1 MDWRIR
7 SIVVETTDNLNV
19 DTDALID
26 RLCSLSTRLCD
37 RISSDSN
44 VLLTPRLVHGDPH
57 DRNCLVDNGRFSGL
71 VDWEVCTRFYVT
83 YLFLLARRFPLMIF
97 IFQSHYILPTCLAAE
112 YPPYIRYDGMREQ
125 RYAALNEY
133 GDIEFM
139 NSHMVVCLHSSLT
152 LRLRLRLSPDSY
164 PITAPIDRRSHSPT
178 SSHT

>member
-7 SIVVETTDNLNV
+7 SIVVVPTDNPNV

-37 RISSDSN
+37 RISSVSEE
-44 VLLTPRLVHGDPH
+44 LLTPRLVHGDPH

-71 VDWEVCTRFYVT
+71 VDWEVSTRFLEYAS
-83 YLFLLARRFPLMIF
+83 LSADDMSIS
-97 IFQSHYILPTCLAAE
+97 QCHYILSACLAAE
-112 YPPYIRYDGMREQ
+112 YPPYIRYDGMREP

-152 LRLRLRLSPDSY
+152 LRLRLSPSSY
-164 PITAPIDRRSHSPT
+164 PTTAPID
-178 SSHT
+178 